1 MNPGELLLPEGDVAP
16 DTHHMEPMDQK
27 WQCAMC
33 VVKPSVWRSAK
44 DAVTYVNGRAVC
56 ADHARE
62 LMRQDGS
69 K

>member
-1 MNPGELLLPEGDVAP
+1 
-16 DTHHMEPMDQK
+16 MEPMDQK

-33 VVKPSVWRSAK
+33 ITKPRFWGSPK

-62 LMRQDGS
+62 LITRDE
-69 K
+69 KK